1 MSREYNKISD
11 TLDLYSVEANLQNEY
26 SLFSKLSS
34 MSTYV
39 GTKNYYTPQGVCEVN
54 GKKFITEYKKGE
66 KSKILQVDSFGN
78 RKEIILD
85 LPNGTHVG
93 GISHM
98 NGNFYVCSSN
108 GFVAIFDYN
117 TINDIVRPN
126 YTFKTGLDN

>member
-11 TLDLYSVEANLQNEY
+11 TLDLYSKAIETIDLSSVEANLQNEY

-34 MSTYV
+34 ISTYV

-78 RKEIILD
+78 RKKL
-85 LPNGTHVG
+85 
-93 GISHM
+93 
-98 NGNFYVCSSN
+98 F
-108 GFVAIFDYN
+108 
-117 TINDIVRPN
+117 
-126 YTFKTGLDN
+126 